1 MPDYDVIVLGG
12 GSAGTSAAKAATEA
26 GAHTAMI
33 NDGELGGLC
42 ILRGCM
48 PTKAMLAS
56 AHAMHAAAHTAP
68 FGVRFEGTVKPDFP
82 AIMDRKDAMVARFKR
97 AKIAG
102 IENQS
107 YQVIDARASFH
118 PDGGVLAGDR
128 RLTARR
134 YVIAVGSVASSIPI
148 PGVENVTVLTSD
160 DIMKMREQPET
171 LVVQGAGPI
180 ALEMALFFAR
190 IGTKV
195 LLVNRSRC
203 LKLYEEEISQEMKA
217 ALSAEPNLEVRAP
230 GKIISISADNGTCL
244 FQGESDEGPF
254 QFKAR
259 HLVMAVGREAA
270 LENLGLE
277 HAGVQVER
285 KTIVRDMA
293 MQTSNPDI
301 YVAGDATGDYQI
313 LHLANQEGAVA
324 GTNAAKGQPQR
335 QVDYRLKMSVIF
347 TDPPF
352 ATVGMSALELEK
364 AGRKFVTGTARFP
377 ETGRAI
383 TMSVQHGIWR
393 MYADA
398 TSGEILGAVILG
410 PNGDDLVHIISTMMY
425 YNGTAH
431 HILDDMPWYHP
442 TLSEVIMNLARE
454 ILSKL
459 S

>member
-1 MPDYDVIVLGG
+1 MSDYDVIVLGG
-12 GSAGTSAAKAATEA
+12 GSAGTAAARAASEA
-26 GAHTAMI
+26 GAQTAMI

-56 AHAMHAAAHTAP
+56 AHAMHAAAHTDP
-68 FGVRFEGTVKPDFP
+68 FGVRFEGKVSPDFP

-97 AKIAG
+97 AKIAS
-102 IENQS
+102 IESQS

-128 RLTARR
+128 QLTAKR
-134 YVIAVGSVASSIPI
+134 YVIAVGSVASSIPV
-148 PGVENVTVLTSD
+148 PGIEHVSVLTSD
-160 DIMKMREQPET
+160 SIMKMREQPET

-195 LLVNRSRC
+195 LLVNRSRL
-203 LKLYEEEISQEMKA
+203 LKLYEEEFSEEMKA
-217 ALSAEPNLEVRAP
+217 ALSSEANLEVRAP
-230 GKIISISADNGTCL
+230 GQISSITPVNGACL
-244 FQGESDEGPF
+244 FQGESEEGPF
-254 QFKAR
+254 QFEAS

-277 HAGVQVER
+277 HAGVKVER
-285 KTIVRDMA
+285 KSIVRDLA
-293 MQTSNPDI
+293 MQTSNPDV

-324 GTNAAKGQPQR
+324 GHNAATGEPAR
-335 QVDYRLKMSVIF
+335 QVDYRLNMSVIF
-347 TDPPF
+347 SDPPF
-352 ATVGMSALELEK
+352 ATVGMSALELEN
-364 AGRKFVTGTARFP
+364 AGRKFVTGTANFP

-383 TMSVQHGIWR
+383 TMSVEHGIWR
-393 MYADA
+393 LYADA

-410 PNGDDLVHIISTMMY
+410 PHGDDLVHIVSTMMY

-431 HILDDMPWYHP
+431 DILNGMPWYHP

-454 ILSKL
+454 ILSKI